1 MPEERN
7 IILEVKTDDRLAP
20 EFPAFSNFLQVSR
33 VATEVQFEFLF
44 VDINQVAVTVEKAK
58 ELSAEGPQKLSGL
71 TVAKVI
77 LPALSFM
84 QLRDH
89 LSRIFDSIEKDLG
102 KLPDVKEVQH
112 GSAHV
117 VST

>member
-1 MPEERN
+1 MSDEHR
-7 IILEVKTDDRLAP
+7 IILEVKTEDRVAP
-20 EFPAFSNFLQVSR
+20 AFPAFSNFLQVSR

-44 VDINQVAVTVEKAK
+44 VDINQLALTVQKAK
-58 ELSAEGPQKLSGL
+58 ESSAEAPQKVSGL

-77 LPALSFM
+77 LPALNFM
-84 QLRDH
+84 QVRDH
-89 LSRIFDSIEKDLG
+89 INGIFESIEKELG

-112 GSAHV
+112 GSGRV